1 VKRVVLDDHLLRDVL
16 ADNVNAPLGRLLTTH
31 AHWTTNFYYL
41 RLCKSVV
48 LARGGQ
54 LTGSWTQEQR
64 VALGARLL
72 DPSEIKVVALPTI
85 AIRIVQLT
93 DQYRLSNLGAEAVAS
108 AEHLGATLAV
118 WEGDD
123 GLNVRRASKDLGVT
137 YKTIKL

>member
-16 ADNVNAPLGRLLTTH
+16 ADNVNAALGRLLATH
-31 AHWTTNFYYL
+31 GYWTTNFYYL

-64 VALGARLL
+64 VALGTRLL
-72 DPSEIKVVALPTI
+72 DLSEINVVALPTI
-85 AIRIVQLT
+85 AIRIAELT
-93 DQYRLSNLGAEAVAS
+93 DRYRLSNLGAEAVAS

-123 GLNVRRASKDLGVT
+123 GLNIRRASKDLGVT
-137 YKTIKL
+137 YKTIKR